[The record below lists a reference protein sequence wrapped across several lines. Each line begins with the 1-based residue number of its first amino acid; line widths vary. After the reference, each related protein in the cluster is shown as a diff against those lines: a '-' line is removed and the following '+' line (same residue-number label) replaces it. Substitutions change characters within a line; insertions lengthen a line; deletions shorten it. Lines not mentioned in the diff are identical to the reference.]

1 MTIASRA
8 WSSSA
13 GNKVLLWLIQAILT
27 LLLMIAFSLFPPHF
41 LFSWY
46 YPFQIPSSPSHQRT
60 RKKTLYISLS
70 ISCSFSWP
78 HSTTPPH
85 THPPTFHTILSPNW
99 KIAEQY
105 FTHRAACDYLPANNG
120 NIPAVDLLLGYAW
133 NTAGRPAGCI
143 TTRLCLSSAE
153 TQSDKNQ
160 FHGLWIGPLHSSSS
174 YHAQIMMTSSFRL
187 KRIKEK
193 CTPDRILVLCT
204 EPDCKL

>member
-41 LFSWY
+41 QFSSY
-46 YPFQIPSSPSHQRT
+46 YPFQIPSSPSHQRM

-70 ISCSFSWP
+70 ISCSFSLL

-99 KIAEQY
+99 QIAEQY
-105 FTHRAACDYLPANNG
+105 FTHRAACDSLPASNG

-133 NTAGRPAGCI
+133 NAAGRPAASPPDCVSV
-143 TTRLCLSSAE
+143 L
-153 TQSDKNQ
+153 QKHNQ
-160 FHGLWIGPLHSSSS
+160 TKINFMDS
-174 YHAQIMMTSSFRL
+174 
-187 KRIKEK
+187 E
-193 CTPDRILVLCT
+193 LVLSI
-204 EPDCKL
+204 LHLHIMLR